1 MHDYKSNFTNALDY
15 GYQKTKLIWW
25 KIFLMGML
33 ASIYVA
39 IAYVAYIYILSWYGN
54 DELLRTGEFHLTGSA
69 LFVASLIFPVGLM
82 MITILGGSL
91 FTSDTLAMLAVFDKK
106 ARLYKVFRNLGIV
119 FLGNLV
125 GALIAAAVLR
135 GASAFKGEQ
144 LRVIEYLITKKV
156 SSYWYEILFSSMF
169 SNLIVAGTVWST
181 LATRGAIGK
190 IFIIFF
196 FIWLF
201 TVTGFHHVIANL
213 IIFAFGWLF
222 ADVEYIQYFKTHE
235 EIISWSQQAIDGGI
249 ITSDYLESRII
260 DFTKASKPTF
270 ESMSFGYKD
279 SLYNIININSSHKL
293 PAYSFDWTLKAF
305 FVNALPALVGNW
317 FSGAIV
323 LPVSYW
329 AVVKFKVDKYGTID
343 SEIIMENEIKEVI
356 QNTHVDD
363 IHEAEKIAY
372 INLKQKQREEI
383 KKELKK
389 ELWFDKIISKI
400 KNKNKK

>member
-1 MHDYKSNFTNALDY
+1 MHDYKSNFTNAMDY
-15 GYQKTKLIWW
+15 GYQKTKLVWW
-25 KIFLMGML
+25 KIFLMGIL
-33 ASIYVA
+33 ASVYVA
-39 IAYVAYIYILSWYGN
+39 IAYVAYVYILSWYGN
-54 DELLRTGEFHLTGSA
+54 DELKQTGEFHLSGPA

-125 GALIAAAVLR
+125 GALISAAILR
-135 GASAFKGEQ
+135 GAAAFKAEQ

-156 SSYWYEILFSSMF
+156 SSYWWEILFSSMF

-201 TVTGFHHVIANL
+201 TITGFHHVIANL
-213 IIFAFGWLF
+213 IIFSFGWLF
-222 ADVEYIQYFKTHE
+222 SDIEYVQYFKNGNEQVILDWAHNAINNGVITKDYVLAH
-235 EIISWSQQAIDGGI
+235 IINVNADGVKG
-249 ITSDYLESRII
+249 
-260 DFTKASKPTF
+260 F
-270 ESMSFGYKD
+270 KD
-279 SLYNIININSSHKL
+279 TLYNIININSAHKL
-293 PAYSFDWTLKAF
+293 SAYNIDWTLKAF

-317 FSGAIV
+317 FSGAII

-329 AVVKFKVDKYGTID
+329 AIVKFKAGKYGTID
-343 SEIIMENEIKEVI
+343 TEIIIEDEIREVI
-356 QNTHVDD
+356 KNTDVDNL
-363 IHEAEKIAY
+363 HEAEKIAY
-372 INLKQKQREEI
+372 VNLKRKQKEEI
-383 KKELKK
+383 KEELKR
-389 ELWFDKIISKI
+389 EVWFDKWFRKF
-400 KNKNKK
+400 KNKKNNKDKK